1 MRQNRAADPN
11 IERIRKALAL
21 FNLPPL
27 VSYNDI
33 RKRYHELSLRHHPD
47 INQKKS
53 KMDQIN
59 EAYAILK
66 EYIFNYRFTFSDE
79 EIRKQHPQSEHTHK
93 FRF

>member
-1 MRQNRAADPN
+1 LQNKK
-11 IERIRKALAL
+11 IEQIREALEL
-21 FNLPPL
+21 FDLPPL

-33 RKRYHELSLRHHPD
+33 RKRYHQLSHKYHPD
-47 INQKKS
+47 INEKKS
-53 KMDQIN
+53 KMHRIN

-79 EIRKQHPQSEHTHK
+79 EILRQHPESEHANK